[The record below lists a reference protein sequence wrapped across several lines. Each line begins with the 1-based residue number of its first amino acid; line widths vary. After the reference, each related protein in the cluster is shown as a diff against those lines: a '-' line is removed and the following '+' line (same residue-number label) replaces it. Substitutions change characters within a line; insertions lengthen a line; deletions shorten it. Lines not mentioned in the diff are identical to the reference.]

1 LGTLRVFGLFLWLSD
16 WYLDFGQPAQKVVFL
31 LVELLEVG
39 VEDEIRQVE
48 LAELTVVDIGLGL
61 FGLALCAVVL

>member
-1 LGTLRVFGLFLWLSD
+1 M
-16 WYLDFGQPAQKVVFL
+16 FL